1 MQATHTLLT
10 GETVVLDAP
19 YDVESGYASN
29 FFTVAIGTQRLQE
42 LKSGALPFGEA
53 VARQVVGVLVFDEE
67 YEYKG
72 GRLRMGSAVEVDPV
86 SNYAQTRRSAVW
98 DGAAFSLNTNIYEGH
113 SADLVAILD
122 EFEFH
127 ERENGLALEI
137 KRPEVT
143 KTNRRLHSPRF
154 VKESENLGLIASVER
169 TANTEHRVPR
179 FAGKNVRGGELY
191 KSDPPGQP
199 VRFLL
204 AGPSAITEIIPRP
217 DASPEAVAEDA
228 ADLVVQWNR

>member
-1 MQATHTLLT
+1 MQATHTLLS

-19 YDVESGYASN
+19 YDVESGYATN
-29 FFTVAIGTQRLQE
+29 FLTVAIGMQRFQE
-42 LKSGALPFGEA
+42 LKSGALPFAEA

-86 SNYAQTRRSAVW
+86 SNNVQTRRSAVW
-98 DGAAFSLNTNIYEGH
+98 EGTAFSLNTNIYEGH

-127 ERENGLALEI
+127 ERENGLELEI
-137 KRPEVT
+137 KQPEVT
-143 KTNRRLHSPRF
+143 RANRRLHSPRF
-154 VKESENLGLIASVER
+154 VKEPNTLGLIAAMER
-169 TANTEHRVPR
+169 TRNSEYRVPR
-179 FAGKNVRGGELY
+179 WAGKSVRGGELY
-191 KSDPPGQP
+191 KTEPPGES

-204 AGPSAITEIIPRP
+204 VGPSSITEIIPDP
-217 DASPEAVAEDA
+217 SAAPEAVAEDA
-228 ADLVVQWNR
+228 ANLVVQWNR